1 MATTTTQVM
10 EFIRGGDLFSLLENM
25 GALSEEVAKVYIA
38 ETVLALEYLHAS
50 GIVHRDLKVRCWLA
64 CFSIFLGITCNANVY
79 FFLLYIYVLFI

>member
-1 MATTTTQVM
+1 M

-64 CFSIFLGITCNANVY
+64 CLLFKFFWALRAKLIFFNL
-79 FFLLYIYVLFI
+79 